1 MKKQN
6 RIFIG
11 QKNNIM
17 KKNICL
23 LMLLPLIWLTS
34 CSSDDDSSSGEPLD
48 FGESSLTLS
57 GDYDLELNGTAIFDI
72 SEEEVQGRHQF
83 RIDLNGTEEMRYNMN
98 LIIRLQDMN
107 YQSLEGSTFPL
118 SNVSLSNNAEA
129 FSTDLILY
137 GESLTDVV
145 AEWTS
150 IEDDGEGVGSITIT
164 KADEDNVEGT
174 IQATLTPKAGEAT
187 GPLICNANFT
197 AVRNQ

>member
-1 MKKQN
+1 MKIYKL
-6 RIFIG
+6 
-11 QKNNIM
+11 
-17 KKNICL
+17 L
-23 LMLLPLIWLTS
+23 LMLMIIFSFS

-57 GDYDLELNGTAIFDI
+57 GDYDLELNGTAIFQI

-174 IQATLTPKAGEAT
+174 IQATLNPKAGEASE
-187 GPLICNANFT
+187 PLICDANFT
-197 AVRNQ
+197 AVKNQ